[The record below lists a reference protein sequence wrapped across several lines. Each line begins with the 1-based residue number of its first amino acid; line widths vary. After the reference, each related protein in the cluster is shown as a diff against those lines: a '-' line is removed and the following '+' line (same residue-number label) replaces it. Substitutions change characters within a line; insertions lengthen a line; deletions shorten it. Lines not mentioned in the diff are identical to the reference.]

1 MSTMTGV
8 QEEVISRAMA
18 FPMDAAVDRYAAE
31 HDLPIEVAREHEREL
46 KRYLALC
53 ALEPEVSYGMKGP
66 VDDLW
71 HTFITFTRD
80 YAGFCDEVAGHF
92 IHHVPN
98 NSNNGHEDTSY
109 GEMLEAYSATF
120 GEAAPPEF
128 WPQGEYSGS
137 PTQCAPA
144 HSQCA
149 PAHTQCAPA
158 HTQCAPAHTQC
169 AN

>member
-8 QEEVISRAMA
+8 QEEVISRAMV

-31 HDLPIEVAREHEREL
+31 NDLPIEVAREHEREL

-98 NSNNGHEDTSY
+98 DSSNGHEDTSY

-137 PTQCAPA
+137 SSQCSPT
-144 HSQCA
+144 HTQCA